1 MKQYKSVVLF
11 LLISMD
17 ILSAKAIT
25 IAVAAN
31 VGYAIED
38 LKKAFQKIHPETKVT
53 IILGSSG
60 KLTAQIRHGAPF
72 GLFLS
77 ADMQYPHVLYRQNI
91 ALDKPVVYAQGAL
104 ALFSVKSFDLTQG
117 LVSLTHKNI
126 HKIAMANPKTAPY
139 GIAAK
144 EALENAKLYTLLK
157 EKIVYGESISQTVS
171 YTITATDVGLVAK
184 SSLFSPSLQKYKE
197 HKNWE
202 EIDTKL
208 YTPINQGMV
217 MLKNAKESAEIKTFY
232 DFMLSPQAKKILTHF
247 GYKVN

>member
-104 ALFSVKSFDLTQG
+104 ALFSVKSFDLAQG

-144 EALENAKLYTLLK
+144 EALENAKLYTLLQ

-217 MLKNAKESAEIKTFY
+217 MLKNAKESAEIKTF
-232 DFMLSPQAKKILTHF
+232 FAILA
-247 GYKVN
+247 GCID